1 MYPIQSMQS
10 RPQKPALT
18 CKLCSLWCIIKNI
31 PVLIYHSGRQ
41 QKQWYFDGRLPEK
54 FNVNSVE
61 YKKWPAWINQ
71 LNGPCEFS
79 ISQRSHFLIPHGVN
93 IPPWQA
99 SMCDKYLLKKK
110 KKKRW
115 GEGKKAPNCSCNIP
129 IDRTAHLAVPCIK
142 SGCGSAVSVH
152 ALTELFPWQ
161 KQRCEK
167 KKNKIHNSP
176 TYAGQTQAGAS
187 LNIHKNESMFAVR
200 R

>member
-1 MYPIQSMQS
+1 MRIFTVKYMYPIQPMQS

-31 PVLIYHSGRQ
+31 PVPIYHSGRQ
-41 QKQWYFDGRLPEK
+41 QKQWYFDSRLPEK
-54 FNVNSVE
+54 FNVNSVD

-110 KKKRW
+110 KKKDGGR
-115 GEGKKAPNCSCNIP
+115 KKKHLTAPATSQLTGRLTSAYGALNLAAAPPYLC
-129 IDRTAHLAVPCIK
+129 THLLSSFPDK
-142 SGCGSAVSVH
+142 SSAV
-152 ALTELFPWQ
+152 
-161 KQRCEK
+161 KK
-167 KKNKIHNSP
+167 KKN
-176 TYAGQTQAGAS
+176 T
-187 LNIHKNESMFAVR
+187 
-200 R
+200 